1 MYFYTVFEGK
11 PVLTEVQINTESC
24 MSVKKDET
32 ELYDQIKNLLQNPY
46 FLGPEE
52 VVYNI
57 DLKDLPLD
65 IQVHVACRMDKILK

>member
-46 FLGPEE
+46 FLGLEE

-65 IQVHVACRMDKILK
+65 IRAHVACRMDKILK